1 MLIYKHLRKKHH
13 KGAKMECENIIAYSI
28 IALPILFFISLILLV
43 LKRGKGIKTAN
54 AKHYLIYKDIY
65 RFDSE
70 YLKPI
75 IKKVPKLLELGLLKE
90 EDLYIDLTGGDDT
103 MGVSDYYLI
112 LLRIE
117 QNCSNAE
124 INSNGSNLI
133 PPYHFKGVKYNDK
146 TGKWV
151 YYRDFF
157 TLDPDYGWT
166 HFIDFWKTRKYGI
179 FKSGF
184 MYNDKGSGNRVS
196 KEWRDKLKK
205 LVDVYNSYM
214 ESVKNDKINEIDL
227 KFKELESK

>member
-1 MLIYKHLRKKHH
+1 MLIYKQL
-13 KGAKMECENIIAYSI
+13 KGNTIKEPKMEYGNIVAYSI
-28 IALPILFFISLILLV
+28 IALPILFFISLIVLV
-43 LKRGKGIKTAN
+43 LKRTKGIKTAN
-54 AKHYLIYKDIY
+54 ARHYLIYKDMY
-65 RFDSE
+65 RFERE
-70 YLKPI
+70 YIKPI
-75 IKKVPKLLELGLLKE
+75 IKKVPKLLELGLLKK

-124 INSNGSNLI
+124 INGNANNLI
-133 PPYHFKGVKYNDK
+133 PPYHFKEFKYNDK

-151 YYRDFF
+151 CYRDIF
-157 TLDPDYGWT
+157 TLAPDYGWT

-179 FKSGF
+179 FKSGYI
-184 MYNDKGSGNRVS
+184 YNDKGSGNRVS
-196 KEWRDKLKK
+196 KEWYDKLKK
-205 LVDVYNSYM
+205 LVDIYNSYM

>member
-1 MLIYKHLRKKHH
+1 
-13 KGAKMECENIIAYSI
+13 MECENIVIYSF
-28 IALPILFFISLILLV
+28 IALPIIFLISLLVPILKLIQAE
-43 LKRGKGIKTAN
+43 RTAN

-90 EDLYIDLTGGDDT
+90 EDLYIDITGGDDT

-124 INSNGSNLI
+124 INSNASNLI

-151 YYRDFF
+151 YYRDIF

-166 HFIDFWKTRKYGI
+166 NFIDFWKTRKYGI
-179 FKSGF
+179 FKSGY

-196 KEWRDKLKK
+196 KEWRDKLSK
-205 LVDVYNSYM
+205 LVGAYKDYEQSIKDAETN
-214 ESVKNDKINEIDL
+214 KTNA
-227 KFKELESK
+227 KFKELES

>member
-1 MLIYKHLRKKHH
+1 
-13 KGAKMECENIIAYSI
+13 MECENIVAYSI
-28 IALPILFFISLILLV
+28 IALPILFFISLIVLV
-43 LKRGKGIKTAN
+43 LKRMKVSKTAN
-54 AKHYLIYKDIY
+54 ARHYLIYKNMY
-65 RFDSE
+65 SFEGE

-75 IKKVPKLLELGLLKE
+75 IKKVPKLLELGLLKK

-124 INSNGSNLI
+124 INSNASNLI
-133 PPYHFKGVKYNDK
+133 PPYHFKGFKYNDK

-151 YYRDFF
+151 YYRDIF

-166 HFIDFWKTRKYGI
+166 HFVDFWKTRKYGI
-179 FKSGF
+179 FKSGY

-196 KEWRDKLKK
+196 KEWQDKLKK
-205 LVDVYNSYM
+205 LVDAYNSY
-214 ESVKNDKINEIDL
+214 EQFIKDAKINKINE
-227 KFKELESK
+227 KFKELES

>member
-1 MLIYKHLRKKHH
+1 M
-13 KGAKMECENIIAYSI
+13 ENIVAYSI
-28 IALPILFFISLILLV
+28 IAFPIIFLIGLFV
-43 LKRGKGIKTAN
+43 PTLKRIKGIKTAN
-54 AKHYLIYKDIY
+54 ARHYLIYKDMY

-124 INSNGSNLI
+124 IHSNESNLM
-133 PPYHFKGVKYNDK
+133 PPYHFKGFKYNDK

-151 YYRDFF
+151 YYRDIF

-179 FKSGF
+179 FKSGY

-205 LVDVYNSYM
+205 LVDTYNSYM

-227 KFKELESK
+227 KFKELESKLTRKGSNNENFLR

>member
-1 MLIYKHLRKKHH
+1 
-13 KGAKMECENIIAYSI
+13 MEYGNIVAYSI
-28 IALPILFFISLILLV
+28 IALPILFFISLIVLV
-43 LKRGKGIKTAN
+43 LKRTKGIKTAN
-54 AKHYLIYKDIY
+54 ARHYLIYKDMYI
-65 RFDSE
+65 FEGE

-75 IKKVPKLLELGLLKE
+75 IKKVPKLLELGLLKK

-124 INSNGSNLI
+124 INGNASNLI
-133 PPYHFKGVKYNDK
+133 PPYHFNECRYNDK

-151 YYRDFF
+151 YYRDIF
-157 TLDPDYGWT
+157 TLDQDYGWT

-179 FKSGF
+179 FKSGY

-196 KEWRDKLKK
+196 KEWYDKLKK
-205 LVDVYNSYM
+205 LVDTYNSYM

>member
-1 MLIYKHLRKKHH
+1 
-13 KGAKMECENIIAYSI
+13 MECKDIVAYSI
-28 IALPILFFISLILLV
+28 IALPILFFIGLILPA
-43 LKRGKGIKTAN
+43 LKRLKESKTAN
-54 AKHYLIYKDIY
+54 ARHYLIYKNMY
-65 RFDSE
+65 RFDGE

-75 IKKVPKLLELGLLKE
+75 IKKVPKLLELGLLKK

-124 INSNGSNLI
+124 INSNASNLI
-133 PPYHFKGVKYNDK
+133 PPYHFKGFKYNDK

-151 YYRDFF
+151 YYRDIF

-166 HFIDFWKTRKYGI
+166 HFVDFWKTRKYGI
-179 FKSGF
+179 FKSGY

-196 KEWRDKLKK
+196 KEWQDKLEK
-205 LVDVYNSYM
+205 LVNAYNTYEQSIKDA
-214 ESVKNDKINEIDL
+214 ETNKINA
-227 KFKELESK
+227 KFKELES

>member
-1 MLIYKHLRKKHH
+1 
-13 KGAKMECENIIAYSI
+13 MECENIVAYSI
-28 IALPILFFISLILLV
+28 IALPILFLIGLIV
-43 LKRGKGIKTAN
+43 PALKRIQAERTTN
-54 AKHYLIYKDIY
+54 ARHYLIYKDMY
-65 RFDSE
+65 RFDGE

-75 IKKVPKLLELGLLKE
+75 IKKVPKLLELGLLKK

-124 INSNGSNLI
+124 INSSETNLV
-133 PPYHFKGVKYNDK
+133 PPYHFKGFKYNDK

-151 YYRDFF
+151 YYRDIF

-179 FKSGF
+179 FKSGY

-196 KEWRDKLKK
+196 KEWQDKLSK
-205 LVDVYNSYM
+205 LVKAYDVYVEYTKTNQM
-214 ESVKNDKINEIDL
+214 LKINA
-227 KFKELESK
+227 KFKELES

>member
-1 MLIYKHLRKKHH
+1 
-13 KGAKMECENIIAYSI
+13 MEYGNIVAYSI
-28 IALPILFFISLILLV
+28 IALPILFFIGLILLV
-43 LKRGKGIKTAN
+43 LKRTKEIKTAN
-54 AKHYLIYKDIY
+54 ARHYLIYKDMY
-65 RFDSE
+65 GFECE

-75 IKKVPKLLELGLLKE
+75 IKKVPKLLELGLLKK
-90 EDLYIDLTGGDDT
+90 EDLYRDLTGGDDT

-124 INSNGSNLI
+124 INSNASNLI
-133 PPYHFKGVKYNDK
+133 PPYHFKEFKYNDK

-151 YYRDFF
+151 YYRDIF

-179 FKSGF
+179 FKSGY

-196 KEWRDKLKK
+196 KEWSDKLRK
-205 LVDVYNSYM
+205 LVDAYNSY
-214 ESVKNDKINEIDL
+214 EQSIKDAKINKINA
-227 KFKELESK
+227 KFKELES

>member
-1 MLIYKHLRKKHH
+1 
-13 KGAKMECENIIAYSI
+13 MEYGNIVAYSI
-28 IALPILFFISLILLV
+28 IALPILFFISLIVLV
-43 LKRGKGIKTAN
+43 LKRTKGIKTAN
-54 AKHYLIYKDIY
+54 ARHYLIYKDMY
-65 RFDSE
+65 GFECE

-75 IKKVPKLLELGLLKE
+75 IKKVPKLLELGLLKK

-124 INSNGSNLI
+124 INGNASNLI
-133 PPYHFKGVKYNDK
+133 PPYHFNEFRYNDK

-151 YYRDFF
+151 YYRDIF

-179 FKSGF
+179 FKSGY

-196 KEWRDKLKK
+196 KEWYDKLKK
-205 LVDVYNSYM
+205 LVDIYNSYM

>member
-1 MLIYKHLRKKHH
+1 
-13 KGAKMECENIIAYSI
+13 MEYGNIVAYSI
-28 IALPILFFISLILLV
+28 IALPILFFISLIVLV
-43 LKRGKGIKTAN
+43 LKRTKESKTAN
-54 AKHYLIYKDIY
+54 ARHYLIYKDMY
-65 RFDSE
+65 RFERE

-75 IKKVPKLLELGLLKE
+75 IKKVPKLLELGLLKK

-124 INSNGSNLI
+124 INGNASNLI
-133 PPYHFKGVKYNDK
+133 PPYHFKERKYNDK

-151 YYRDFF
+151 YYRDIF

-179 FKSGF
+179 FKSGY

-196 KEWRDKLKK
+196 KEWYDKLRK
-205 LVDVYNSYM
+205 LVDAYDTYEQN
-214 ESVKNDKINEIDL
+214 KINA
-227 KFKELESK
+227 KFKELES

>member
-1 MLIYKHLRKKHH
+1 
-13 KGAKMECENIIAYSI
+13 MECENIVAYSI
-28 IALPILFFISLILLV
+28 IAFPIIFLIGLFV
-43 LKRGKGIKTAN
+43 PTLKRIQAEITAN
-54 AKHYLIYKDIY
+54 ARHYLIYKDMY

-124 INSNGSNLI
+124 IHSNESNLM
-133 PPYHFKGVKYNDK
+133 PPYHFKGFKYNDK

-151 YYRDFF
+151 YYRDIF

-179 FKSGF
+179 FKSGY

>member
-1 MLIYKHLRKKHH
+1 
-13 KGAKMECENIIAYSI
+13 MESENIVIYST
-28 IALPILFFISLILLV
+28 IALPILFFIGLFV
-43 LKRGKGIKTAN
+43 PTLKRIQAERTAS
-54 AKHYLIYKDIY
+54 ARHYLIYKDMY
-65 RFDSE
+65 SFEGE

-117 QNCSNAE
+117 QNCNNAE
-124 INSNGSNLI
+124 INNSESNLI
-133 PPYHFKGVKYNDK
+133 PPYNFRESRYTDRN
-146 TGKWV
+146 GKWV
-151 YYRDFF
+151 YYRHLF

-179 FKSGF
+179 FKSGY

-196 KEWRDKLKK
+196 KEWSDKLSK
-205 LVDVYNSYM
+205 LVGAYNSYKQSIKDA
-214 ESVKNDKINEIDL
+214 EINKINA
-227 KFKELESK
+227 KFKKLES